1 MSIPVRR
8 SPCRIAITIILS
20 CLSAAVSAD
29 PDCASHTS
37 EHAPGSD
44 LNSGDEYMGLRLLGS
59 LELHETQ
66 CKSLPLMGL
75 SALAWSADTQ
85 ILYALSDRGHVL
97 HLRPVIHAN
106 RLTDVRV
113 VDAFP
118 LRGPDDQPL
127 DTHNGDSEGMTVLNG
142 ANGISG
148 DEQLLVSFE
157 RRPRVSRYRTYG
169 LWLEDMPLPARLT
182 EIDNYR
188 TPNQA
193 LEGVVMHPQL
203 GLLTAPERPV
213 ADTRQSHF
221 RIYDRNGPVA
231 ELARADADYG
241 SLTDIALTPDGRLLA
256 LERIFS
262 GAFGIIAAVIHRLD
276 PAGAD
281 TGSTRVETIARLDRD
296 AGHNI
301 DNFEGLTHH
310 RDNRYF
316 MISDNNGFFVQKTL
330 LLYFELVD

>member
-1 MSIPVRR
+1 MFTPLRQLHYPTV
-8 SPCRIAITIILS
+8 ITLIVC
-20 CLSAAVSAD
+20 CLLAPVSAET
-29 PDCASHTS
+29 DCDSRVS
-37 EHAPGSD
+37 EHDPGSG
-44 LNSGDEYMGLRLLGS
+44 LTNADEHMGLRLLGS
-59 LELHETQ
+59 LQLHETR

-75 SALAWSADTQ
+75 SALAWSHDTQ

-97 HLRPVIHAN
+97 HLRPVIRDR
-106 RLTDVRV
+106 RLIDVSV
-113 VDAFP
+113 LDAFP
-118 LRGPDDQPL
+118 LRGADDKPL
-127 DTHNGDSEGMTVLNG
+127 DTRNGDSEGMTVLNG
-142 ANGISG
+142 ANGITG

-157 RRPRVSRYRTYG
+157 RRPRISRYRTYG
-169 LWLEDMPLPARLT
+169 LWLADMALPSQLT
-182 EIDNYR
+182 DAGNYR

-203 GLLTAPERPV
+203 GLLTAPERPLT
-213 ADTRQSHF
+213 DTRQSHF
-221 RIYDRNGPVA
+221 RLYDQRGPVA

-241 SLTDIALTPDGRLLA
+241 SLTDIALAPDGRLLA

-276 PAGAD
+276 PAGDDA
-281 TGSTRVETIARLDRD
+281 GPARSETVVRLDRD

-316 MISDNNGFFVQKTL
+316 MVSDNNGFFVQKTL
-330 LLYFELVD
+330 LFYFELVD